1 MKKEAV
7 KTRPMARVKTE
18 SVGYHESGTGLV
30 IGFGAFNINQK
41 HRIRKLKLRRQQQ
54 NEIELPSQNVE
65 TTAPDLA
72 RSKFQLQFA
81 DYKPLFHSLTLV
93 YTLFQRQ
100 HRLWDHSPCATLVT
114 SPTSKAQYLFT
125 LGFKFL

>member
-41 HRIRKLKLRRQQQ
+41 HRIRKLKLQLRRQKQ
-54 NEIELPSQNVE
+54 NKIELPSQNAE
-65 TTAPDLA
+65 IRAPDLA
-72 RSKFQLQFA
+72 RSKTPLSLA
-81 DYKPLFHSLTLV
+81 DSNSILYFNVSNGSEIASQSPYTTL
-93 YTLFQRQ
+93 
-100 HRLWDHSPCATLVT
+100 AI
-114 SPTSKAQYLFT
+114 SPTFEAQHLLT
-125 LGFKFL
+125 VALSFKLL

>member
-1 MKKEAV
+1 MEIEIEIGCRCVIEKEGDREKKTDMKKEAV

-41 HRIRKLKLRRQQQ
+41 HRIRKLKLKLKLRRQQQ

-100 HRLWDHSPCATLVT
+100 HRL
-114 SPTSKAQYLFT
+114 
-125 LGFKFL
+125 

>member
-100 HRLWDHSPCATLVT
+100 HRL
-114 SPTSKAQYLFT
+114 
-125 LGFKFL
+125 